1 MVLIRNFTEFYRNL
15 GLGANGSDLMVSI
28 RPGAH
33 FIMNLIRYPEESSLG
48 GRELIL

>member
-1 MVLIRNFTEFYRNL
+1 MAFNKEFCKNL

-33 FIMNLIRYPEESSLG
+33 FIMNLMGFPEESSLG
-48 GRELIL
+48 GRERIL